1 MTAGTAGG
9 FGVVVFV
16 LAEISLRL
24 AAASVVTVAGLTA
37 VWAIGRLPALERSRA
52 LRLIRRG
59 LASGA
64 LATVAY
70 DLTRLALASA
80 LGIAPFEVWKLF
92 GRLLVGE
99 DAPGGVVLVAG
110 TAYHLAN
117 GLGFAIAFIVFVR
130 RPTWWKGVLFA
141 LVLEAAMAVLYPR
154 WLRMQQLAEFY
165 TVSMLGH
172 LAYGSVLGSAARRL
186 MAKARPVARR
196 SE

>member
-1 MTAGTAGG
+1 M
-9 FGVVVFV
+9 VVFV
-16 LAEISLRL
+16 IAEISLRS
-24 AAASVVTVAGLTA
+24 AAALVVSVAGLTA
-37 VWAIGRLPALERSRA
+37 AWAIGRLPDVERSRA
-52 LRLIRRG
+52 LWLIRSG
-59 LASGA
+59 LRSGA

-99 DAPGGVVLVAG
+99 EAAGGLILAAG

-130 RPTWWKGVLFA
+130 RPTWWKGVVFA
-141 LVLEAAMAVLYPR
+141 LLLEAAMAMLYPR

-172 LAYGSVLGSAARRL
+172 LAYGSVLGLAAERL
-186 MAKARPVARR
+186 TARARPVAGRL
-196 SE
+196 E